1 MSTSENTVNNAPD
14 GLASYEILVN
24 NIGGD
29 KQLIVNAIRDIIS
42 CDATGQF
49 CASAAR
55 FLSAMDSGSFAD
67 EIDSLLKAVIDK
79 DRDKHYMPALLSA
92 IWGDDYMIRADE
104 LRDTDDNF
112 RRIFKRVHPAGVI

>member
-1 MSTSENTVNNAPD
+1 MSTSDKIAAGVAD
-14 GLASYEILVN
+14 GLAPYELLVN

-29 KQLIVNAIRDIIS
+29 KQLINSAVNDIVA
-42 CDATGQF
+42 CDSSGQF

-55 FLSAMDSGSFAD
+55 FLHAMDPQAYIT
-67 EIDSLLKAVIDK
+67 EIDSLLKALIDK
-79 DRDKHYMPALLSA
+79 DREKHYMPALLPA

-104 LRDTDDNF
+104 LRDMDDNF